1 MFLKIRIVWPA
12 FFSIAGT
19 VVLVGYSIAVLG
31 FFSLARPVYD
41 QPLSFGE
48 ALPYLSIGL
57 SGLVGLGFS
66 LALLFDE
73 ARHRL
78 WGILV
83 LVPCGA
89 ASYYYL
95 TQLFLPA
102 LIRLDATI
110 PLPGWFWP
118 LAYALFLG
126 LAGAIGGILWKP
138 REARAKPR
146 ASFNQNLRD

>member
-1 MFLKIRIVWPA
+1 LKIRIVWPA
-12 FFSIAGT
+12 LFPIAGT
-19 VVLVGYSIAVLG
+19 IMFVGYAIAVLG

-41 QPLSFGE
+41 QPLSFSE
-48 ALPYLSIGL
+48 TLSYLSIGL

-83 LVPCGA
+83 LVSCGA

-110 PLPGWFWP
+110 PLPGWFGP
-118 LAYALFLG
+118 LAYALFLS
-126 LAGAIGGILWKP
+126 LVGAIGGILWKP
-138 REARAKPR
+138 KEPRTEPR
-146 ASFNQNLRD
+146 ASSNQNLKD

>member
-1 MFLKIRIVWPA
+1 MKIRIVWPA
-12 FFSIAGT
+12 LFPIAGT
-19 VVLVGYSIAVLG
+19 IILVGYSIAVLG

-41 QPLSFGE
+41 QPLSFSD

-57 SGLVGLGFS
+57 SGMVGLGFS

-73 ARHRL
+73 THHRL

-110 PLPGWFWP
+110 PLPVWFWP

-126 LAGAIGGILWKP
+126 LAGAISGILGKP
-138 REARAKPR
+138 RDTHGIPG
-146 ASFNQNLRD
+146 ASSIQNLKD

>member
-1 MFLKIRIVWPA
+1 LKIRIVWPA

-19 VVLVGYSIAVLG
+19 AIFIGYAIAVLG

-66 LALLFDE
+66 LLLLFDE

-83 LVPCGA
+83 LAPYGA
-89 ASYYYL
+89 ASFYYL
-95 TQLFLPA
+95 TQLYLPV
-102 LIRLDATI
+102 LIHLATI

-118 LAYALFLG
+118 LAGALFLG
-126 LAGAIGGILWKP
+126 LVGAIGGILWKP
-138 REARAKPR
+138 REARTESP
-146 ASFNQNLRD
+146 ASSNQNLKD

>member
-1 MFLKIRIVWPA
+1 LEIRIVWPA

-19 VVLVGYSIAVLG
+19 VILIGYAVAVLG
-31 FFSLARPVYD
+31 LFSLARPVYD
-41 QPLSFGE
+41 QPLSFSE
-48 ALPYLSIGL
+48 AFPYLSIGL
-57 SGLVGLGFS
+57 SGLVGLGLS

-83 LVPCGA
+83 LAPYGT
-89 ASYYYL
+89 ASFHYL
-95 TQLFLPA
+95 NQIFLPV
-102 LIRLDATI
+102 LDHLATI

-118 LAYALFLG
+118 LAYAPFLG

-138 REARAKPR
+138 RKALTEPR
-146 ASFNQNLRD
+146 ASSNQNLKD